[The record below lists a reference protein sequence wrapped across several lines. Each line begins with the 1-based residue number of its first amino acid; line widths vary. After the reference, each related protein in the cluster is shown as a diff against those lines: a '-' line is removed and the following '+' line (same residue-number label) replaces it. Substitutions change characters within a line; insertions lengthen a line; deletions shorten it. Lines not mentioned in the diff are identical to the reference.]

1 MSEELKTL
9 EIGIDCAPGD
19 IRPDAYIGLVASI
32 FGLTEIPETTSRF
45 FGAWTWHFKIQEEV
59 FKAKDEEARGVIRGL
74 YQSGM
79 IRGAQWGLV
88 D

>member
-1 MSEELKTL
+1 MTDELKTL

-19 IRPDAYIGLVASI
+19 IRPSAYIGLVASV
-32 FGLTEIPETTSRF
+32 FGLTEIPETSSRF